1 MFFPV
6 ITKNSNGVQD
16 RVKNEAKH
24 EKLFMVFFLGGG
36 FMKNHY
42 RGGDC
47 LKRGAWTV
55 CRFKKGL
62 ARKRVWCF

>member
-6 ITKNSNGVQD
+6 ITKNSNGVKD

-36 FMKNHY
+36 VHEKP
-42 RGGDC
+42 
-47 LKRGAWTV
+47 L
-55 CRFKKGL
+55 
-62 ARKRVWCF
+62 